1 MIQQA
6 LHASNMYQVHTKH
19 MQDTVINAH
28 KMIEICQNSERN
40 KGPQERPLGHTADDR
55 DRFWCLILGDFLLRA
70 VEEKGLN
77 PFVRVTLNTLVMD
90 FLEEVTVGN
99 SIKGFWEI

>member
-1 MIQQA
+1 MSKLPILRVAFSGKLKCLPCAVSKHDVSAAWRFHWMIQQA
-6 LHASNMYQVHTKH
+6 LQASNMYQVHTKH

-55 DRFWCLILGDFLLRA
+55 DRF
-70 VEEKGLN
+70 
-77 PFVRVTLNTLVMD
+77 
-90 FLEEVTVGN
+90 
-99 SIKGFWEI
+99 